1 MTILERRPIPA
12 RQPVEQP
19 SGPLPPMLA
28 VRADLLPDEI
38 VVSRRARATQRRVI
52 IGLALVLASL
62 IAGYGFSW
70 LQTHNANDDLSAA
83 QNQIVTLT
91 QKQQQFGPLVQAQA
105 QTAQVQQMLTSLM
118 ANDLDWA
125 KLLAAVRSKASD
137 GVTVTNV
144 TGTVSNVAAVGS
156 VGAPTGGGLGVLN
169 ATGQAQIGTLTISG
183 SAPSK
188 DAVAAF
194 VDRLGGVTGLA
205 AAFPANVAGNNGQFS
220 YSVNVLLTSDVL
232 GGRFTLKT
240 STTEGN

>member
-1 MTILERRPIPA
+1 MTILDRRSAPA
-12 RQPVEQP
+12 RPPAEPP
-19 SGPLPPMLA
+19 SGPMPRMLA

-38 VVSRRARATQRRVI
+38 VVGRWERATQRRVI

-83 QNQIVTLT
+83 QNEIVTLT
-91 QKQQQFGPLVQAQA
+91 QKQQDFGPLVAAQA
-105 QTAQVQQMLTSLM
+105 KTAQVQQMLGGLM

-125 KLLAAVRSKASD
+125 KLLADVRSQAGN
-137 GVTVTNV
+137 GVDVTNI
-144 TGTVSNVAAVGS
+144 TATVSNVATVGS
-156 VGAPTGGGLGVLN
+156 APATGGGLGVLN
-169 ATGQAQIGTLTISG
+169 ASGQAQVGTLTISG

-205 AAFPANVAGNNGQFS
+205 AAFPANVAGNNGKYT

-232 GGRFTLKT
+232 GGRFTLKS

>member
-1 MTILERRPIPA
+1 MTILERRPVPA
-12 RQPVEQP
+12 RPPVEQP
-19 SGPLPPMLA
+19 SGPMPRMLA

-38 VVSRRARATQRRVI
+38 VIARRERATQRRVV

-91 QKQQQFGPLVQAQA
+91 QKQQEFGPLVQAQA
-105 QTAQVQQMLTSLM
+105 KSAQVQDMLSGLM

-125 KLLAAVRSKASD
+125 KLLADVRSKASD
-137 GVTVTNV
+137 GVAIANI
-144 TGTVSNVAAVGS
+144 TGTVSTAAS
-156 VGAPTGGGLGVLN
+156 VGAVSPTGGGLGVLN
-169 ATGQAQIGTLTISG
+169 ASGQAQIGTLTISG

-205 AAFPANVAGNNGQFS
+205 AAFPANVAGNNGQYT

-232 GGRFTLKT
+232 GGRFTPKT